1 MAKRYAGVAQFLIVY
16 IKEAHPEEKWASHV
30 EGVGYI
36 PDPKT
41 FDERAHVAGQC
52 MADLDLSIPCLVD
65 DMDNTV
71 AKAYKAWPDRLYIVA
86 ERGTLVYAGSPGPF
100 GFHPKDMEAA
110 LRMELGLP
118 ASHSSGSRS
127 AAAP

>member
-1 MAKRYAGVAQFLIVY
+1 MAKRYEGEAQFLIVY

-36 PDPKT
+36 PEPKT
-41 FDERAHVAGQC
+41 FDERTQVAGTC
-52 MADLDLSIPCLVD
+52 MADLDLSIPCLID
-65 DMDNTV
+65 DMENSA
-71 AKAYKAWPDRLYIVA
+71 AKAYKAWPDRLYVV
-86 ERGTLVYAGSPGPF
+86 GKSGKLVYAGSPGPF
-100 GFHPKDMEAA
+100 GFHPKDMEVA

-118 ASHSSGSRS
+118 TSRSSGSRS